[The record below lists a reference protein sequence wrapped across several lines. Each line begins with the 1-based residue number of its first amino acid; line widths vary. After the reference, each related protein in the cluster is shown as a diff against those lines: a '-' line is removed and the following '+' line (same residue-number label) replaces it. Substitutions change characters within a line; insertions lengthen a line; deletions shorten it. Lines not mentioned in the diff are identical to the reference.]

1 MVGVGQSET
10 QDLHQLSYFRKPLN
24 MESLSKP
31 TEFSNVALALGD
43 GQPVCKH
50 FQTGFCKFGD
60 GCCKRH
66 VKETCEAK
74 NCNKKCA
81 FRHPKPCKY
90 FTLNKFCKF
99 GEACCYKHSGDP
111 VDIHLREQV
120 RSLQATVDSMAETLK
135 ALEAQIVKLKNA
147 NKCDLC
153 DYTAASSTAL
163 KTHITKKHKES
174 SHPSPERER
183 HSMNLSDSLNVSLPI
198 DRREEAMVD
207 FAEEKSIQCQWIYCR
222 HVANSSSDMVEH
234 VSRAHTITSTF
245 VYPESSE
252 KEYCDL
258 CGIEFFLDHT
268 YAMHEFNSHNR
279 GFECD
284 HCHEYLPGCEGGLL
298 EIHMR
303 LCSAPCGGDHNCDC
317 TWAINPPFEV

>member
-1 MVGVGQSET
+1 
-10 QDLHQLSYFRKPLN
+10 
-24 MESLSKP
+24 
-31 TEFSNVALALGD
+31 
-43 GQPVCKH
+43 
-50 FQTGFCKFGD
+50 
-60 GCCKRH
+60 
-66 VKETCEAK
+66 
-74 NCNKKCA
+74 
-81 FRHPKPCKY
+81 
-90 FTLNKFCKF
+90 
-99 GEACCYKHSGDP
+99 
-111 VDIHLREQV
+111 
-120 RSLQATVDSMAETLK
+120 MAETLK

-258 CGIEFFLDHT
+258 CGIEFFWT
-268 YAMHEFNSHNR
+268 
-279 GFECD
+279 
-284 HCHEYLPGCEGGLL
+284 
-298 EIHMR
+298 IHMQ
-303 LCSAPCGGDHNCDC
+303 C
-317 TWAINPPFEV
+317 TSSTPTTVVLNVIIVMNIFLDVRVGSLKFT